1 MLKQSLQQKLGL
13 KINPLQ
19 IQLIKLLE
27 LPTYQLE
34 QRIKEELEHNPL
46 LEEGEEGTEAGAN
59 EELQE
64 ESGEEEFDD
73 YGENEEGE
81 INRDDDFSLEDYIPE
96 DDDEVPDYRLN
107 SSNASKDD
115 DTRDFVFSQ
124 ASSFRENLIAQLG
137 MRPLSEEERKIAE
150 YIIGNIDEDGYLRR
164 DVENMVDDL
173 AFGAGIEISEEE
185 LLKLLQV
192 IQEFEPSG
200 VGARDLRECLLIQVE
215 HKLIECPENKTLID
229 AKAILTDCF
238 EEFSRKHY
246 EKISRKLRLTEEEL
260 KQAIDEILKLNPKPG
275 GTIADSSYGH
285 EAEKIIPDFTLDL
298 VDGELQLSLNSG
310 DIPELRIN
318 KSYLNILEQYQN
330 DQSPKSKKD
339 VVSFVKYKLNS
350 AKSFI
355 DAVHQ
360 RNNTLMLTMTAI
372 VQFQKQFFLTG
383 DETMLKPMILKDI
396 ADITGLD
403 VSTISRVSNSKYVQT
418 WFGIY
423 ALKDFFTGSMQT
435 TSGEDVST
443 SELKNMLKQFVDE
456 EDKKK
461 PLTDDELV
469 GLMEQKGYQIA
480 RRTVAKYRQ
489 MLDIP
494 VARLRREI

>member
-34 QRIKEELEHNPL
+34 QRIKEELEQNPL
-46 LEEGEEGTEAGAN
+46 LEEGEEGNEAGAN

-173 AFGAGIEISEEE
+173 AFGAAVAYTHLTALET
-185 LLKLLQV
+185 K
-192 IQEFEPSG
+192 
-200 VGARDLRECLLIQVE
+200 
-215 HKLIECPENKTLID
+215 ENLGW
-229 AKAILTDCF
+229 
-238 EEFSRKHY
+238 R
-246 EKISRKLRLTEEEL
+246 
-260 KQAIDEILKLNPKPG
+260 G
-275 GTIADSSYGH
+275 
-285 EAEKIIPDFTLDL
+285 
-298 VDGELQLSLNSG
+298 
-310 DIPELRIN
+310 
-318 KSYLNILEQYQN
+318 LE
-330 DQSPKSKKD
+330 
-339 VVSFVKYKLNS
+339 
-350 AKSFI
+350 
-355 DAVHQ
+355 
-360 RNNTLMLTMTAI
+360 
-372 VQFQKQFFLTG
+372 
-383 DETMLKPMILKDI
+383 
-396 ADITGLD
+396 
-403 VSTISRVSNSKYVQT
+403 
-418 WFGIY
+418 
-423 ALKDFFTGSMQT
+423 
-435 TSGEDVST
+435 
-443 SELKNMLKQFVDE
+443 
-456 EDKKK
+456 
-461 PLTDDELV
+461 
-469 GLMEQKGYQIA
+469 
-480 RRTVAKYRQ
+480 
-489 MLDIP
+489 
-494 VARLRREI
+494 